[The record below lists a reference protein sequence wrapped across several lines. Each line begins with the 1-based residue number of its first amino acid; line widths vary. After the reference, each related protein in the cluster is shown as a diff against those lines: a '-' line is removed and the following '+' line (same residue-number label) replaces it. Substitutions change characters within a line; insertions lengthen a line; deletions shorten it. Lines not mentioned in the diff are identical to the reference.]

1 MQPDTLRA
9 HAIGVL
15 LDEPIPEPAK
25 PRYGALTDSH
35 FESLAKANL
44 ALMRDLERYREAYR
58 MQLERADGL
67 AESAYWWRRA
77 ALVAGGVVLLAVG
90 VMLCA

>member
-15 LDEPIPEPAK
+15 LDEPIPEPR
-25 PRYGALTDSH
+25 PQYGALTDSH
-35 FESLAKANL
+35 FDSLAKANM

-58 MQLERADGL
+58 MQLERVDGL

-77 ALVAGGVVLLAVG
+77 ALVAGGVVVLAVG
-90 VMLCA
+90 VMLVG